1 MRIAISCVC
10 WLVAGVLVYPEA
22 PANFPAHSST
32 TIVERFL
39 SSQGEPLVSYRAL
52 RRLTAASRGGR
63 MQASLAAWT
72 SFDPEHGF
80 QYNVIEE
87 TGSGM
92 IRSRVLRAALAAERE
107 ARASGNA
114 SQGALTE
121 LNYEF
126 GTPDTGDDLLV
137 TVAIRPRRQD
147 TLLVNGS
154 IVLTRDHAD
163 LVRLEGTLVKRP
175 SFWTRRVDV
184 VRQYARVAGVR
195 VPISM
200 DSTAEVL
207 IAGRSTFSMDYEY
220 ESVNGQTVAASPL
233 HAAWTGRDR

>member
-1 MRIAISCVC
+1 MRIALSRLS
-10 WLVAGVLVYPEA
+10 WLVTGVCVFGWLTAET
-22 PANFPAHSST
+22 PALFRTAARASV
-32 TIVERFL
+32 VERFL
-39 SSQGEPLVSYRAL
+39 SGTGEQLVSYRAV

-63 MQASLAAWT
+63 MQASLTALT
-72 SFDPEHGF
+72 TFDPEGGF
-80 QYNVIEE
+80 HYEVVEE

-92 IRSRVLRAALAAERE
+92 IRSRVLHAALEAERE
-107 ARASGNA
+107 TRARGDAA
-114 SQGALTE
+114 KGALSE

-126 GTPDTGDDLLV
+126 GAPDPGDDPLV
-137 TVAIRPRRQD
+137 TVAIRPRRRD

-154 IVLTRDHAD
+154 IILTRDEAD

-195 VPISM
+195 VPVSM
-200 DSTAEVL
+200 ASTADVL

-220 ESVNGQTVAASPL
+220 ETINGQPVATAAAAS
-233 HAAWTGRDR
+233 AVK